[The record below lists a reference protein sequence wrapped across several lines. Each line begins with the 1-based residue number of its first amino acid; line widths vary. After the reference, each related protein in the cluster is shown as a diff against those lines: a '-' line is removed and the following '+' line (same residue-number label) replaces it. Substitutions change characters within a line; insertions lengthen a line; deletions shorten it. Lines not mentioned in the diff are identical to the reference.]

1 MIHKNLKITIY
12 SCVLLF
18 VFVSIIY
25 HFFTIIDTEILIA
38 ISKLR
43 TDFLTELMIWIS
55 NIGSFSVYIWLIGI
69 VCIWYILHRRY
80 STAVIVIFNILFSMF
95 LNDILKGIFQRP
107 RPDIRMM
114 DVSGFSFPSGHTM
127 NNTAIYGFLIFLV
140 LNSSMNKCLKFIL
153 IIFMSF
159 LTGMIGFSRM
169 YLAVHYPTDI
179 IGGLCGGIFV
189 VSISILLFQKYCN
202 EKPKSA

>member
-1 MIHKNLKITIY
+1 MIYKNLKITIY

-55 NIGSFSVYIWLIGI
+55 YIGSFSVYIWLIGI

-80 STAVIVIFNILFSMF
+80 SIAVIVIFNILFSMF
-95 LNDILKGIFQRP
+95 LNDFLKGIFQRP

-140 LNSSMNKCLKFIL
+140 LNSSMNKYLKFIL